1 MQVLYFLLWLIVVAA
16 ISYALFQLGRLFN
29 ETRKEIANIS
39 RELVPL
45 IQKLNESVDQVNRE
59 LERVDTVVSQVEE
72 LSEKV
77 NTSIGV
83 LKSVISSPLIKLA
96 SLSAGVR
103 KAIEVFAK
111 GK

>member
-1 MQVLYFLLWLIVVAA
+1 MQVLYFILWVIVVAA

-29 ETRKEIANIS
+29 ETRKEITNIS

-45 IQKLNESVDQVNRE
+45 IHKLNESVDQVNKE
-59 LERVDTVVSQVEE
+59 LERVDTVVAQVEE

-77 NTSIGV
+77 NTGVEV

-96 SLSAGVR
+96 SISAGVK
-103 KAIEVFAK
+103 KAIEVLMK